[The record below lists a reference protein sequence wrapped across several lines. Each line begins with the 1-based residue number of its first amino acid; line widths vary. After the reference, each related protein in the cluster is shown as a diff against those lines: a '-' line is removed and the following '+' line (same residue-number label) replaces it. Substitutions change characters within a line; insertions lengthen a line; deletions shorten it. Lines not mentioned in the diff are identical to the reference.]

1 MREKRQK
8 AVIYKR
14 ARFNSDGPE
23 LRDLLAAALQSL
35 PTVGDR
41 RESIAPTTESPMWR
55 LIGYHRV
62 LDHFVFG
69 VLMRYIPGLNPA
81 FVVDDPSAEV
91 LTVTQLA
98 APLTEEGNRRE
109 LLEGMLFFG
118 SIDNH
123 VVMMQSAALR
133 SKQLEDHLQW
143 LLRRARL
150 TDDTQVLHLA
160 DQPPQSTVDRLS
172 RTPVRSLDVGGLL
185 AGGEEPRTAHAGES
199 TVLSSGNA
207 AGVLDFLK
215 GLMSPDRAAALDD
228 DALAGANIHY
238 TLKLK
243 YAYKTTDGGHRFMN
257 EIGSAL
263 RHVDDVT
270 TKVHLADGGVIE
282 GDDLRLAG
290 HVSIELHDGVP
301 RADEVFEAMRI
312 WLIEKLDSGNLSP
325 S

>member
-1 MREKRQK
+1 MRERRQK
-8 AVIYKR
+8 AVVYKR
-14 ARFNSDGPE
+14 ARFNPNGSE
-23 LRDLLAAALQSL
+23 LRNLLAAALQSS
-35 PTVGDR
+35 PTVGER
-41 RESIAPTTESPMWR
+41 RESIAPTAESPMWR

-98 APLTEEGNRRE
+98 APLTAEGKRRE
-109 LLEGMLFFG
+109 LLDGMLFFG

-143 LLRRARL
+143 LLRRAGQI
-150 TDDTQVLHLA
+150 DDTQVLHLA

-172 RTPVRSLDVGGLL
+172 RTPVRSLEVGGLL
-185 AGGEEPRTAHAGES
+185 AGREGSGAVHQEES
-199 TVLSSGNA
+199 TISSSGNA
-207 AGVLDFLK
+207 AGVLGFLK
-215 GLMSPDRAAALDD
+215 GLMSPDKAAALND

-263 RHVDDVT
+263 RHADDVT

-290 HVSIELHDGVP
+290 HISIELHDGVP
-301 RADEVFEAMRI
+301 RPDEVFEALRI
-312 WLIEKLDSGNLSP
+312 WLIEKLDSGSLAP

>member
-1 MREKRQK
+1 M
-8 AVIYKR
+8 VYKR

-23 LRDLLAAALQSL
+23 LRNLLAEALQLL

-41 RESIAPTTESPMWR
+41 RESIAPTAESPMWR
-55 LIGYHRV
+55 LIGYHKV

-98 APLTEEGNRRE
+98 APLTAEGKRRE
-109 LLEGMLFFG
+109 LLEGMLFFS

-143 LLRRARL
+143 LLRRAEL
-150 TDDTQVLHLA
+150 IGDTKVLHLV
-160 DQPPQSTVDRLS
+160 DQPPQATVDRLS
-172 RTPVRSLDVGGLL
+172 RTPVKSIEVGGLL
-185 AGGEEPRTAHAGES
+185 AGGEEMRTAHGGES
-199 TVLSSGNA
+199 IVSSSGNA
-207 AGVLDFLK
+207 AGFLDILK
-215 GLMSPDRAAALDD
+215 RLIAPDRAAALND

-238 TLKLK
+238 TLELK
-243 YAYKTTDGGHRFMN
+243 YVYKTTDGGHRFMN

-263 RHVDDVT
+263 RHVENVT

-282 GDDLRLAG
+282 GNDLRLAG
-290 HVSIELHDGVP
+290 HISIELHNGVP
-301 RADEVFEAMRI
+301 RPEEVFEAMRI
-312 WLIEKLDSGNLSP
+312 WLIKKLESGNLAP